1 MIVWTPRARANR
13 TAIIDHI
20 AEKNPQAAL
29 DMLDEM
35 EAKTDMLD
43 TQSDIGRPGRV
54 KGTRELVISK
64 TIIEV
69 YRVRPRLKRVEILRV
84 LHTAMDYK

>member
-13 TAIIDHI
+13 TAIIDYV

-29 DMLDEM
+29 DVLDEM
-35 EAKTDMLD
+35 ETKTDMLD
-43 TQSDIGRPGRV
+43 TQPDIGRLGRV

>member
-13 TAIIDHI
+13 TAIIDYI

-43 TQSDIGRPGRV
+43 TQAEIGRPGRV
-54 KGTRELVISK
+54 KGTRELVIGK

-84 LHTAMDYK
+84 LHTAQDYK